1 MYSKG
6 NPPVDKI
13 KIPVLNAVSL
23 IFKTISFFNL
33 KRKAR
38 RPREFPAL
46 IVSIDNLS
54 FGGTGK
60 TTLVTELGT
69 QLERKNIKFA
79 VVTRG
84 YKSKYEHAGTRVRP
98 THDFTDVGDEAEIY
112 KTRFPGQDIYV
123 GKDRVKSIENAVRD
137 NNKIILLD
145 DGFQSANI
153 RKDITVMLLNPYHP
167 YYYLRNFKFLIK
179 KEDFILIYSPGV
191 TPREGQAVPAPYPSH
206 APGRN
211 GREPAP
217 PVPVF
222 GTYDFVPEGFFDPA
236 GNPVDIGTSSLS
248 GFSALG
254 DNRRFKNDLSA
265 FNLAEFTG
273 FADHHVYTQNEIK
286 TLDNRRREINAD
298 HLACTEKDF
307 IKLKR
312 INLTNIP
319 LIYFRNSIKLDIDLM
334 DVILDYAEKENY
346 I

>member
-1 MYSKG
+1 MHSKG

-23 IFKTISFFNL
+23 IFKTLSFLNL
-33 KRKAR
+33 KRRAR

-60 TTLVTELGT
+60 TTLVTEIGT
-69 QLERKNIKFA
+69 QLEKKKIKFA

-84 YKSKYEHAGTRVRP
+84 YKSKYEHAGTRVQSS
-98 THDFTDVGDEAEIY
+98 HDFTDVGDEAEIY
-112 KTRFPGQDIYV
+112 KTRFPGQDVYV
-123 GKDRVKSIENAVRD
+123 GKDRGKSIEMAIRE

-153 RKDITVMLLNPYHP
+153 RKDIAVMLVNPNHP
-167 YYYLRNFKFLIK
+167 YYYLRNFKFLMNI
-179 KEDFILIYSPGV
+179 EDFILIYSPGV
-191 TPREGQAVPAPYPSH
+191 TPREGQAV
-206 APGRN
+206 PGRN

-222 GTYDFVPEGFFDPA
+222 GTYDFVPEGFFDTA
-236 GNPVDIGTSSLS
+236 GNPVDIGTSSIF

-254 DNRRFKNDLSA
+254 DNQRFKNDLSA

-286 TLDNRRREINAD
+286 SLDNRRREINAD
-298 HLACTEKDF
+298 HLVCSEKDF

-319 LIYFRNSIKLDIDLM
+319 LIYSRNSIKLDIDLM

>member
-1 MYSKG
+1 MYPNG
-6 NPPVDKI
+6 NPPIDKI

-69 QLERKNIKFA
+69 QLEKKNIKFA

-84 YKSKYEHAGTRVRP
+84 YKSKYEQTGTRVQP
-98 THDFTDVGDEAEIY
+98 SHDFTDVGDEAEIY
-112 KTRFPGQDIYV
+112 KTRFPGRDIYV
-123 GKDRVKSIENAVRD
+123 GKDREKSIENAVTD

-145 DGFQSANI
+145 DGFQTTNI
-153 RKDITVMLLNPYHP
+153 RKDITVMLLNPNHP
-167 YYYLRNFKFLIK
+167 YYYLRNFKFLMK
-179 KEDFILIYSPGV
+179 KEDFIFIYSPGGAAA
-191 TPREGQAVPAPYPSH
+191 PRG
-206 APGRN
+206 
-211 GREPAP
+211 
-217 PVPVF
+217 PVSGV
-222 GTYDFVPEGFFDPA
+222 YDFVPEGFFDTA
-236 GNPVDIGTSSLS
+236 GNPVDIGNSSLS

-286 TLDNRRREINAD
+286 SLDNRRKETNAD
-298 HLACTEKDF
+298 YLVCTEKDF

-319 LIYFRNSIKLDIDLM
+319 LIYFRNSIKLNIDLM
-334 DVILDYAEKENY
+334 DVILDYAEKKNY